1 MTASDSG
8 GDPFAAP
15 GRWYRG
21 NLHTHST
28 NSDGARSPADA
39 VGWYRDAGYDFV
51 ALSDH
56 RVVSDTTAMAT
67 ADFLTLPAMEMHAYD
82 ETLKGNYHILGV
94 GMHSFDR
101 SSEEW
106 TQQDTIDR
114 VNADGGLAILAHPY
128 WLGQREVD
136 IRQLQGYVGL
146 EVFNSICQ
154 VNYAK
159 GCSATVWDDICTARD
174 LTWGFASDDTH
185 WRHDEQGKGWIMVR
199 TDDFSVPGLIA
210 AMRRGH
216 FYASTGPEIEHVGI
230 SDGRVS
236 VRCSP
241 ARRVSVMAARQFGRS
256 YSGTSDDPLT
266 VLEHPLNG
274 NEQYVRIEVEDE
286 AGRIAWSN
294 PRRV

>member
-1 MTASDSG
+1 MTANDSA
-8 GDPFAAP
+8 GDPFAVS

-28 NSDGARSPADA
+28 NSDGVKSPGDA
-39 VGWYRDAGYDFV
+39 VGWYRDRGYDFV

-67 ADFLTLPAMEMHAYD
+67 SDFLTLPAMEMHGFD
-82 ETLKGNYHILGV
+82 ETLNGKYHILGV

-114 VNADGGLAILAHPY
+114 VNADGGIAILAHPY

-136 IRQLQGYVGL
+136 IRHLQGYVGL
-146 EVFNSICQ
+146 EVFNSVCQ
-154 VNYAK
+154 TNVAK
-159 GCSATVWDDICTARD
+159 GYSAVVWDDICTSRD

-185 WRHDEQGKGWIMVR
+185 WAYDEEGQGWIMVR
-199 TDDFSVPGLIA
+199 TDYFSVPGLIA

-230 SDGRVS
+230 SNGRVS

-241 ARRVSVMAARQFGRS
+241 ARRISVMAARQFGRS

-266 VLEHPLNG
+266 VLQHELSG
-274 NEQYVRIEVEDE
+274 NEQYVRIEVEDD